1 MVGTRVGLCPPGTC
15 LQMYSLHTA
24 SAATKEVGMESVGFR
39 QPKSHS
45 ELVTQTPVCS
55 AVLPAGQSHPA
66 SYFHPRHPLSLV
78 RLKASVEATGSVEPV
93 LLKH

>member
-1 MVGTRVGLCPPGTC
+1 MSGLASACAACSKITADA
-15 LQMYSLHTA
+15 A

-39 QPKSHS
+39 QPKSPS

-55 AVLPAGQSHPA
+55 AVLPAGQPHPA